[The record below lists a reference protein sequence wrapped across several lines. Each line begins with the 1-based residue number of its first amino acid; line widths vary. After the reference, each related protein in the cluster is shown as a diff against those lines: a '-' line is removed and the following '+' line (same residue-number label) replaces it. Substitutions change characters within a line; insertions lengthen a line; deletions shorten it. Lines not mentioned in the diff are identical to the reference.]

1 MQNAGLGRDSQ
12 PHGYLFRAL
21 DPDFAFLWSASARI
35 FAMPFKPDSQ
45 LEPIPGYKLIERLGG
60 GGFGEVWKC
69 EVPGGLFKAIKFVF
83 GNLEDIGAMDDSV
96 RAEQELRSLERI
108 KKIRHPF
115 ILTLE
120 RYEII
125 DGQLM
130 IVTELADCSLYDR
143 FRDYR
148 NKGAMGVPRDELL
161 GYLAETAEAL
171 DVMTR
176 EHDLLHLDIKPQN
189 LFLIYNHIKIGD
201 FGLVKDLEGVNANVT
216 GGVTPVYAA
225 PETFEGYVSRFSDQ
239 YSLAIVYQELLT
251 GVRPFAGT
259 NTKQLMLQ
267 HIQGKPN
274 LDPLP
279 PEDRPVVA
287 QALAKKPVERWE
299 TCTAF
304 VTALRQAGKTKP
316 TADAPT
322 DSNPD
327 LGAAPP
333 LEAKATAASFPVA
346 AHAKTIANKVEND
359 YFELGPAAAGKGSK
373 SFQRVSSN
381 AATQARRQP
390 ATGRQPV
397 DNEQGVLR
405 PTVLI
410 GLGQFGRATLQWIRQ
425 GLQNQ
430 YGPTGLPMFRFLM
443 VDTDPLAP
451 NAELVV
457 DSRQQASAN
466 ISDDLLLARLNR
478 PTRYIRAKDNLPP
491 VEPWLDTN
499 ILYRMTRNM
508 ATNGIRALGRLA
520 FIEHYNTFI
529 TRLERDL
536 LAVQDGSAIE
546 ESTRLSKLPLANIQ
560 PRVCIV
566 THLGG
571 GTGSGMFIDC
581 AYIVRQTLRKLGAYR
596 TDVGGLFFIPNAECL
611 ASPDLAEANA
621 VAALYELFHY
631 QEAKEL
637 FQTVYEAKAPASEER
652 APPFSYCFYFE
663 TPRRLKVS
671 DSQPL
676 GDSARRIVRR
686 AADCFTELMTTTLGR
701 AANPAILAEGRSAH
715 QAAGI
720 RILAS
725 PRRMMIRQSAKI
737 LVTQLLEAWLKPLSP
752 DLLEVVRRRIDGY
765 LHYEKLDPEA
775 MYRHFEQS
783 LCGALQKPVD
793 ALLDELIAPF
803 QKTIQ
808 EGLPD
813 VKAVKRG
820 MREIIKTLGTSAA
833 SGSETMTTEHPDTK
847 LTRALRDVSESIVR
861 NGGKRLVFAIFRHL
875 DKAGLRFGA
884 TEEAL
889 RYVLS
894 TLDGWA
900 AHHDARAKQ
909 AQLEFAQA
917 VEYLRNDVNEYE
929 RLKNVPKW
937 RWPSM
942 STPAER
948 LMAIFRARYRAMMH
962 DRMAVVYSRFRGMCQ
977 EQSSNL
983 SLCRSRV
990 QDMAKN
996 ILQKEDAVSSFH
1008 LAADGKSPSV
1018 LMPPGYQDIVQVSQ
1032 TFSQSITPD
1041 DLDKIDNRLE
1051 KRLEKYYPQLA
1062 ERFLSSDSN
1071 RSLGQLILHE
1081 LIDFLDQRLEMEDV
1095 IGLILKQ
1102 DPDGS
1107 LTLRQLHAQ
1116 AKPDIMLQYENQPE
1130 EATFLLLP
1138 DTPAGKTLGEA
1149 ARHLFHGIQI
1159 IPVAKSDEVI
1169 MYRTLVGIQLEQLQ
1183 VLNEAGQQA
1192 YQTAQAIEHFTT
1204 HARQDVQNWQV
1215 PVTV

>member
-1 MQNAGLGRDSQ
+1 
-12 PHGYLFRAL
+12 
-21 DPDFAFLWSASARI
+21 
-35 FAMPFKPDSQ
+35 MPFKPDSE

-83 GNLEDIGAMDDSV
+83 GNLEDIGAMDDSI

-120 RYEII
+120 RYEIV

-143 FRDYR
+143 FREYR
-148 NKGAMGVPRDELL
+148 NKGAMGVPRDELI
-161 GYLAETAEAL
+161 GYLVETAEAL

-251 GVRPFAGT
+251 GIRPFAGT

-279 PEDRPVVA
+279 PEDRAVVA
-287 QALAKKPVERWE
+287 RALAKKPVDRWE

-304 VTALRQAGKTKP
+304 VNALRHAGKLKP

-322 DSNPD
+322 DSEPD
-327 LGAAPP
+327 LQTPQPEKQPAGSYGGTLITPQ
-333 LEAKATAASFPVA
+333 
-346 AHAKTIANKVEND
+346 AKTIANKSDND
-359 YFELGPAAAGKGSK
+359 YFEMGPAAVGAKGSR
-373 SFQRVSSN
+373 SFQRVPSN

-390 ATGRQPV
+390 AGGSRLQG
-397 DNEQGVLR
+397 DNENGVLR

-410 GLGQFGRATLQWIRQ
+410 GLGQFGRAAVQWVRQ
-425 GLQNQ
+425 GLQSR
-430 YGPTGLPMFRFLM
+430 YGPGGLPVFRFLTM
-443 VDTDPLAP
+443 DTDPAAPSTELAP
-451 NAELVV
+451 AASQDELLV
-457 DSRQQASAN
+457 
-466 ISDDLLLARLNR
+466 ARLNR

-499 ILYRMTRNM
+499 ILYRMSRNM

-520 FIEHYNTFI
+520 FIEYYNAFV

-536 LAVQDGSAIE
+536 LAVGEGSAIE
-546 ESTRLSKLPLANIQ
+546 ESTRLSKLPLANTQ
-560 PRVCIV
+560 PRVCII

-581 AYIVRQTLRKLGAYR
+581 AYIVRQTLRKLGTSQR
-596 TDVGGLFFIPNAECL
+596 EGMGTEVGGLFFVPDAEAL
-611 ASPDLAEANA
+611 AAPDLPEANA

-631 QEAKEL
+631 QEAKEV
-637 FQTVYEAKAPASEER
+637 FQTIYEARMPASEER
-652 APPFSYCFYFE
+652 APPFSYCMYFE
-663 TPRRLKVS
+663 TPRRKVS

-676 GDSARRIVRR
+676 GDPAKKILRR
-686 AADCFTELMTTTLGR
+686 AADCLTNLMTTALGR
-701 AANPAILAEGRSAH
+701 VANPAHLAEGRSVH
-715 QAAGI
+715 QACGV

-725 PRRMMIRQSAKI
+725 PRRLMIRQSAKV
-737 LVTQLLEAWLKPLSP
+737 LVTQLMIEWTKPLP
-752 DLLEVVRRRIDGY
+752 AELLDTVRKRIDGY

-775 MYRHFEQS
+775 MYRHFEQ
-783 LCGALQKPVD
+783 ALAGTLQRPVD
-793 ALLDELIAPF
+793 ALLNELIAPF

-847 LTRALRDVSESIVR
+847 LTRALREVSETMVR

-900 AHHDARAKQ
+900 AHHDRKSKE

-929 RLKNVPKW
+929 RLKHVPKW

-948 LMAIFRARYRAMMH
+948 LMAIFRSRYRAMMH
-962 DRMAVVYSRFRGMCQ
+962 ERMAIVYSRFRGMCQ

-983 SLCRSRV
+983 ALCRARV

-996 ILQKEDAVSSFH
+996 ILQKEE
-1008 LAADGKSPSV
+1008 AAALLLTQDGKAPSV
-1018 LMPPGYQDIVQVSQ
+1018 LMPPGYQDIVQVAHA
-1032 TFSQSITPD
+1032 FSQSITAD
-1041 DLDKIDNRLE
+1041 DLEKIDNRIE
-1051 KRLEKYYPQLA
+1051 KRLENYCPQLA
-1062 ERFLSSDSN
+1062 ERFLSSESN
-1071 RSLGQLILHE
+1071 RSLGQIILHE
-1081 LIDFLDQRLEMEDV
+1081 LIDFLDQRLEMDDV
-1095 IGLILKQ
+1095 IGLILKR
-1102 DPDGS
+1102 DADGIS
-1107 LTLRQLHAQ
+1107 ALRQLHTQ
-1116 AKPDIMLQYENQPE
+1116 AKPDIILPYESQTE

-1138 DTPAGKTLGEA
+1138 ETQAGMTLAES
-1149 ARHLFHGIQI
+1149 ARRMFPGIQI
-1159 IPVAKSDEVI
+1159 IPVAKSDEIV
-1169 MYRTLVGIQLEQLQ
+1169 MYRTQLGIPLEQLQ

-1192 YQTAQAIEHFTT
+1192 YQTAQAIEHFTA

>member
-1 MQNAGLGRDSQ
+1 
-12 PHGYLFRAL
+12 
-21 DPDFAFLWSASARI
+21 
-35 FAMPFKPDSQ
+35 MPFKPDTA

-83 GNLEDIGAMDDSV
+83 GNLEDIGAVDDSI

-120 RYEII
+120 RYEIV

-143 FRDYR
+143 FREYR

-171 DVMTR
+171 DIMTR

-201 FGLVKDLEGVNANVT
+201 FGLVKDLEGVNASVT

-251 GVRPFAGT
+251 GVRPFAGA

-304 VTALRQAGKTKP
+304 VAALRQAGKAKP

-322 DSNPD
+322 ESPD
-327 LGAAPP
+327 LGISPPEAVKVTVVAPP
-333 LEAKATAASFPVA
+333 LP
-346 AHAKTIANKVEND
+346 AHAKTIANKSESD
-359 YFELGPAAAGKGSK
+359 YFEVGPALVGKSA
-373 SFQRVSSN
+373 QRVAAH
-381 AATQARRQP
+381 AATQARGRIARVAQP
-390 ATGRQPV
+390 P
-397 DNEQGVLR
+397 DNSLGVLR

-425 GLQNQ
+425 ALVLR
-430 YGPTGLPMFRFLM
+430 YGPTGLPVVRFLM
-443 VDTDPLAP
+443 IDTDPVAPGMELAP
-451 NAELVV
+451 PAGP
-457 DSRQQASAN
+457 A
-466 ISDDLLLARLNR
+466 DDPLLTRLNR

-499 ILYRMTRNM
+499 ILYRMSRSM
-508 ATNGIRALGRLA
+508 STNGIRALGRLA
-520 FIEHYNTFI
+520 FIEYYNAFVS
-529 TRLERDL
+529 RLERDL
-536 LAVQDGSAIE
+536 LAVQEGSAIE
-546 ESTRLSKLPLANIQ
+546 ESIRLSKLVLASVQ
-560 PRVCIV
+560 PRVCII

-581 AYIVRQTLRKLGAYR
+581 AYIVRQTLRKLGAHR
-596 TDVGGLFFIPNAECL
+596 TEVGGLFFIPNAECL
-611 ASPDLAEANA
+611 ASPDLPEANA

-637 FQTVYEAKAPASEER
+637 FQSVYEAKMPASEER
-652 APPFSYCFYFE
+652 SPPFSYCWYFE

-671 DSQPL
+671 DTPPPPPSQPSPAP
-676 GDSARRIVRR
+676 GGGQGAGVGNTRGMDNSARKVVRR
-686 AADCFTELMTTTLGR
+686 AADCLTNLMTTMLGR
-701 AANPAILAEGRSAH
+701 VANPAVLAESGVGGQGSGAPHPSSLTASVTPWVH
-715 QAAGI
+715 QAVGV
-720 RILAS
+720 RILSS
-725 PRRMMIRQSAKI
+725 PRRVMIRQSAK
-737 LVTQLLEAWLKPLSP
+737 LLLTRLIEAWQAPLP
-752 DLLEVVRRRIDGY
+752 AYQLDVVRKRIDGY

-775 MYRHFEQS
+775 LHRHFEQS
-783 LCGALQKPVD
+783 LAGTLQKPVD
-793 ALLDELIAPF
+793 DLLNELIAPF
-803 QKTIQ
+803 QKKIQ

-813 VKAVKRG
+813 VKAVKKG
-820 MREIIKTLGTSAA
+820 MREIIKTLGTSTA
-833 SGSETMTTEHPDTK
+833 SGSETMQSEQADTK
-847 LTRALRDVSESIVR
+847 LTRALREASEGMIR
-861 NGGKRLVFAIFRHL
+861 NGGKRLIFAIFRHL

-889 RYVLS
+889 RYLLS
-894 TLDGWA
+894 RLDSWA
-900 AHHDARAKQ
+900 IHHDSKTKE

-929 RLKNVPKW
+929 RLKHVPKW

-962 DRMAVVYSRFRGMCQ
+962 DRMAVVYSRFRAMCQ

-983 SLCRSRV
+983 ALCRTRV

-996 ILQKEDAVSSFH
+996 ILQKEEATSTLH
-1008 LAADGKSPSV
+1008 LIQDGKTHSV
-1018 LMPPGYQDIVQVSQ
+1018 LMPPGYQDIVQVAQ
-1032 TFSQSITPD
+1032 TFSKSITND
-1041 DLDKIDNRLE
+1041 DLEKIDNRLE
-1051 KRLEKYYPQLA
+1051 KRLEKYCPQLA
-1062 ERFLSSDSN
+1062 ERFLASESN
-1071 RSLGQLILHE
+1071 RSLGQMILHE
-1081 LIDFLDQRLEMEDV
+1081 LIDFLDQRLEIEDV

-1102 DPDGS
+1102 DPDGVS
-1107 LTLRQLHAQ
+1107 TLRQLYAQ
-1116 AKPDIMLQYENQPE
+1116 AKPDIVLPYESRAE
-1130 EATFLLLP
+1130 ELAFLLIP
-1138 DTPAGKTLGEA
+1138 ETPVGKTLGES
-1149 ARHLFHGIQI
+1149 ARRLFPTMQI
-1159 IPVAKSDEVI
+1159 IPVTKSDEVVL
-1169 MYRTLVGIQLEQLQ
+1169 YRALVGIQLDQLQ

-1204 HARQDVQNWQV
+1204 HARQDVQSWHV